1 MDSMV
6 KTFLSCCILLSASS
20 LTLFGVVI
28 QSFEGGVSPGTTNLT
43 LTACNISA
51 PISSLLAEGTYAI
64 DSNSANCHKLWANVP
79 AQSGSK
85 FMIVNGNATGGS
97 VYTQT
102 VTGVI
107 PSAASTFSAY
117 VTGLY
122 LQSPAGI
129 ELRIFDGAGTNDANR
144 LGTIQFNTSIN
155 PPTPNP
161 LWAKMSV
168 AFVPTTSTITVQVF
182 NFTTFADGNDFG
194 IDTLDITPFIGGAI
208 INPTPE
214 PGALLLAGT
223 MLLGIAAR
231 RWKQ

>member
-1 MDSMV
+1 MI
-6 KTFLSCCILLSASS
+6 KNILSCFVLLSASS
-20 LTLFGVVI
+20 FALFGVVI
-28 QSFEGGVSPGTTNLT
+28 QNFESGVSPGTTNLT
-43 LTACNISA
+43 LMTCNINA
-51 PISSLLAEGTYAI
+51 PVSSLLAEGTYAI

-79 AQSGSK
+79 AQGGSK
-85 FMIVNGNATGGS
+85 FMLVNGNATGGS

-122 LQSPAGI
+122 LQAPAGI
-129 ELRIFDGAGTNDANR
+129 ELRVFEGSGTNDANR
-144 LGTIQFNTSIN
+144 LGTVQFNTSIN

-194 IDTLDITPFIGGAI
+194 IDTLDITPLIGGAI

-214 PGALLLAGT
+214 PGALLLTGT

-231 RWKQ
+231 RRKQ